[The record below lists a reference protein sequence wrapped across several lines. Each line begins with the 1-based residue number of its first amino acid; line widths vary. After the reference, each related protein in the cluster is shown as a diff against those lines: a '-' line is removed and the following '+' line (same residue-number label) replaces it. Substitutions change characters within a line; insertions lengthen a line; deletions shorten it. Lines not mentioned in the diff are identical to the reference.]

1 MRFFEYAKLVKN
13 IKRLIKG
20 NGDAFSKSQS
30 KIIKRIFSKHNSKI
44 VAIGGGTG
52 ISVLLRG
59 LKQFTP
65 NITAIVTVADDGGGS
80 GRLREDL
87 GMLPPGD
94 IRSCILALAK
104 MEPTMEKLFQ
114 YRFTEGSLKGQNF
127 GNLFIASMNGISE
140 NFEEAVRKAS
150 EVLAVTGKV
159 VPVSLDN
166 ITLYAKL
173 ENGSVIK
180 GESNIPIKSLE
191 QQSPIDRVFIK
202 PRESKAVKEAIT
214 AINEADLIVLGP
226 GSLYTSIIPNVL
238 INSIARALLD
248 TKAIKVYI
256 PNIMTQPGET
266 DGYSV
271 LKHVEGIIKHCKNIS
286 IDYIVAN
293 SEKLSEKTVEKY
305 KLEGARLVT
314 LNKKGRD
321 KLEKLNISIIEE
333 ELVEIKKDY
342 IRHDSEKLSIILMD
356 LVGKRQKETVSG

>member
-1 MRFFEYAKLVKN
+1 MKFYGYTKLKKTMRKIFKGSDKKL
-13 IKRLIKG
+13 
-20 NGDAFSKSQS
+20 SKPQS
-30 KIIKRIFSKHNSKI
+30 KTIKQIFSKYNPKI

-52 ISVLLRG
+52 LSVLLRG
-59 LKQFTP
+59 LKQLTP

-94 IRSCILALAK
+94 IRSCILALAE

-140 NFEEAVRKAS
+140 NFEEAVKKVS

-159 VPVSLDN
+159 VPVSLEN

-202 PRESKAVKEAIT
+202 PRESKAVKEAIA
-214 AINEADLIVLGP
+214 AIKEADLIVLGP
-226 GSLYTSIIPNVL
+226 GSLYTSIIPNIL
-238 INSIARALLD
+238 INSIARALID
-248 TKAIKVYI
+248 TKATKVYI

-271 LKHVEGIIKHCKNIS
+271 SKHVEGIIKHCKNIS
-286 IDYIVAN
+286 IDYIVVN
-293 SEKLSEKTVEKY
+293 SKKLSEKTVEKY
-305 KLEGARLVT
+305 KLEGAKLVT
-314 LNKKGRD
+314 LNKSGRE

-333 ELVEIKKDY
+333 ELVEVKKDY
-342 IRHDSEKLSIILMD
+342 IRHDTVKLARILMS
-356 LVGKRQKETVSG
+356 LVGKRK

>member
-1 MRFFEYAKLVKN
+1 MKSLSNMRLIKN
-13 IKRLIKG
+13 IKKLIKK
-20 NGDAFSKSQS
+20 NRTNTDKSS
-30 KIIKRIFSKHNSKI
+30 NFVKIFSKQKPKI

-52 ISVLLRG
+52 LSVLLRG

-80 GRLREDL
+80 GKLREDL

-94 IRSCILALAK
+94 IRSCILALAE

-140 NFEEAVRKAS
+140 NFEEAVKKVS

-159 VPVSLDN
+159 IPVSLEN

-191 QQSPIDRVFIK
+191 QESPVDKVFIK
-202 PRESKAVKEAIT
+202 PRESKAVKEAII
-214 AINEADLIVLGP
+214 AIKEADLIVLGP
-226 GSLYTSIIPNVL
+226 GSLYTSIIPNIL
-238 INSIARALLD
+238 INSIAKGLIDTEA
-248 TKAIKVYI
+248 TKAYI

-271 LKHVEGIIKHCKNIS
+271 FNHVEGVIRHCKNIS
-286 IDYIVAN
+286 LDYIIVN
-293 SEKLSEKTVEKY
+293 SKKLSQKTVEKY
-305 KLEGARLVT
+305 KLEGASLVT
-314 LNKKGRD
+314 LNKKGRER
-321 KLEKLNISIIEE
+321 LEKLNIKVIEE

-342 IRHDSEKLSIILMD
+342 IRHDTTRLAKILMD
-356 LVGKRQKETVSG
+356 LARRRKES